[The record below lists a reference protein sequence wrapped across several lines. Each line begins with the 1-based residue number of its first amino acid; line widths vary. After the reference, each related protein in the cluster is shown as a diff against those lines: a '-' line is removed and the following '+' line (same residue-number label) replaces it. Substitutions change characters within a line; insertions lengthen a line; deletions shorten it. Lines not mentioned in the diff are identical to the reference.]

1 MMGYINGT
9 SLKSHLA
16 ALLRWHYIALLSDLT
31 YTHSR
36 SILGITTLAL
46 ITLGPRK
53 AFATNAVAI
62 DVAVDGSVT

>member
-1 MMGYINGT
+1 MFKYFFVKL
-9 SLKSHLA
+9 S
-16 ALLRWHYIALLSDLT
+16 SDLT